1 MIGDDTQ
8 ANAVGFALDLK
19 NNPKTLDELTTQY
32 LSEFTKLLKNNGA
45 TVNVLVNKIS
55 KNSQSDVA
63 HITLELD
70 FNTAQNV
77 RKIRE
82 LLISHLNGNV
92 ALTTLPATVTDQNV
106 KLRLNLA
113 FWIADQTGF
122 LWANSYSINQATVV
136 NKLYGDLNIA
146 TALSSNAPIEIKT
159 VSNEFTQNATGSNA
173 VDILWSIDSSGS
185 MGEEQSNLA
194 NGATQFFNTLNK
206 AGIDYRLAATT
217 QDGRTCTTLRT
228 LTDGKTNFIDKN
240 TVNAEAEWKKLST
253 PGTSGSST
261 ETGFYCVREAN
272 LTGFDRTNA
281 KNLVVFLSDEPE
293 NETVYGSRPNGTSST
308 NYTIRSFNDYKDY
321 FVKTGATYFSI
332 VGTGTLLRPDFT
344 STRPND
350 PNYSCNGQGGS
361 ASGGAHFKEIS
372 RLTGGSSASI
382 CTDAASW
389 SVVFDEII
397 KSASGLASSFTLTQT
412 PIPSSVKVTVEGQ
425 NVARDVSNQNGFDLI
440 YSNTGTS
447 VVFFGNAIPK
457 ANQKVNVEYKYLA
470 K

>member
-1 MIGDDTQ
+1 MKYKISIFILILSQFAKAQVFSDYVDS
-8 ANAVGFALDLK
+8 ANLNIKKAVDFY
-19 NNPKTLDELTTQY
+19 TQY

-82 LLISHLNGNV
+82 LLISHLNGDV

-146 TALSSNAPIEIKT
+146 TALSSNVPIEIKT
-159 VSNEFTQNATGSNA
+159 VSNEFTQNSTGSNA

-217 QDGRTCTTLRT
+217 QDARTCTTLRT

-253 PGTSGSST
+253 PGTSGSGT
-261 ETGFYCVREAN
+261 ETGFYCIREAN

-293 NETVYGSRPNGTSST
+293 NETVLGSRPSGAST

-344 STRPND
+344 TTRPDD
-350 PNYSCNGQGGS
+350 PNYSCNGQGGR

-382 CTDAASW
+382 CTDASSW

-397 KSASGLASSFTLTQT
+397 KSASGLGL
-412 PIPSSVKVTVEGQ
+412 VE
-425 NVARDVSNQNGFDLI
+425 N
-440 YSNTGTS
+440 
-447 VVFFGNAIPK
+447 
-457 ANQKVNVEYKYLA
+457 
-470 K
+470 